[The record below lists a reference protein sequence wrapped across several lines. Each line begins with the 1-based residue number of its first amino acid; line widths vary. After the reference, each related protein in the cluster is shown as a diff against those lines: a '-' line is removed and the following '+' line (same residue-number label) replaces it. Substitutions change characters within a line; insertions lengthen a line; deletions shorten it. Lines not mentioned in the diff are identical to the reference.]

1 MSRLRAFFL
10 KHSWLVAMLVALAL
24 AMKLLIPAGFM
35 LGQSGARTLTVLIC
49 ADSPGHAVTKQI
61 IVARSG
67 ARSGPGDNGKQVAAD
82 GACPFTAL
90 GHGLIG
96 GADPVQLALAL
107 LFILALAFAPLVPA
121 RARPVLHLRPP
132 LRGPPALA

>member
-1 MSRLRAFFL
+1 
-10 KHSWLVAMLVALAL
+10 MLVALAL
-24 AMKLLIPAGFM
+24 AMKVLIPAGFM
-35 LGQSGARTLTVLIC
+35 LGQDAGARTLTVQIC
-49 ADSPGHAVTKQI
+49 ADSLGHAVTKQI
-61 IVARSG
+61 IVEQSG
-67 ARSGPGDNGKQVAAD
+67 ARPDVQSGHGDDSKQAAAD

-107 LFILALAFAPLVPA
+107 LFILTLAFAPLVPA
-121 RARPVLHLRPP
+121 RAKPVFHLRPP